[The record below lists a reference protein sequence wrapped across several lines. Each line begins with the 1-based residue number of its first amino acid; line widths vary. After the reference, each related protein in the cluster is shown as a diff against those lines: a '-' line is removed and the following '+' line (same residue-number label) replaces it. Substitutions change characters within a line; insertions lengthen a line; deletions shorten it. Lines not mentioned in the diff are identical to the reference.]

1 MSLKTDFFDG
11 STGLQTQCNNAF
23 DAGSTFVVTTNLAA
37 ISDALKENA
46 AAGNTKFTVT
56 LLTTYSPSI
65 LRGNKGN
72 NLILKA
78 YLAGI
83 QSGLAAQDIYNYECS
98 PSLNVTDSVDTSI
111 DLNFTFQTT

>member
-1 MSLKTDFFDG
+1 MSLKTDYFDG
-11 STGLQTQCNNAF
+11 ATGLQAKCNDAF
-23 DAGSTFVVTTNLAA
+23 SAGTDFVETDNLAA
-37 ISDALKENA
+37 ISAALIDNA
-46 AAGNTKFTVT
+46 ALGNTKFTVT
-56 LLTTYSPSI
+56 LLTSFQPTT

-83 QSGLAAQDIYNYECS
+83 EFGLADQEIYNYECS
-98 PSLNVTDSVDTSI
+98 ASLNISDSINTSI